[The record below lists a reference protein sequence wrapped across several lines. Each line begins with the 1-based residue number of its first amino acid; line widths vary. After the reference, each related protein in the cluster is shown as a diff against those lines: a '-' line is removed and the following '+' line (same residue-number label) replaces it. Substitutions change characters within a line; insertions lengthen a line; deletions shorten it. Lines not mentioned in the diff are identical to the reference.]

1 MKMIRITIL
10 FIILTLASTS
20 CTGNNKSDLS
30 NNIKNDFRKSMNAY
44 QEIWKTKDM
53 AKVEKLANIAFTN
66 EELIKQVIESYKANL
81 ENDQGINI
89 TEKKYD
95 VTVLEIDNEKAV
107 LKVKAN
113 LKGYPI
119 SLSSGEKKII
129 KKQDF
134 SFGPHNFEMKKEQG
148 TWKISKF

>member
-53 AKVEKLANIAFTN
+53 AKNKL
-66 EELIKQVIESYKANL
+66 
-81 ENDQGINI
+81 
-89 TEKKYD
+89 
-95 VTVLEIDNEKAV
+95 
-107 LKVKAN
+107 
-113 LKGYPI
+113 
-119 SLSSGEKKII
+119 
-129 KKQDF
+129 
-134 SFGPHNFEMKKEQG
+134 
-148 TWKISKF
+148 